1 MFWIEFSVVISN
13 AGLVT
18 KLLCIIL
25 NCMLNYKTHKGK
37 QTSIKKD
44 IEMRFI
50 KKTKVSSE
58 VSNA

>member
-1 MFWIEFSVVISN
+1 MVISN

-18 KLLCIIL
+18 QVLYIIL
-25 NCMLNYKTHKGK
+25 NCMLNYKSHKGK

-50 KKTKVSSE
+50 KETKISSE